1 MGGLLVSQSSGA
13 MNDQALSA
21 DGATT
26 WPIHPSK
33 FAHRKHGEIVYLC
46 CVPGSSENAACSTLT
61 G

>member
-26 WPIHPSK
+26 SEGQFIHPNS
-33 FAHRKHGEIVYLC
+33 RT
-46 CVPGSSENAACSTLT
+46 GSTGKSSIFVAFPVAPKTLRAPL
-61 G
+61 